1 MYSRKAQNQIL
12 QRLKQLEDKY
22 IVQEQQ
28 VLNLLELFAEYHKEL
43 DRRRNQYT
51 ALLKKAGMVG
61 VFVLGIGV
69 PFV

>member
-1 MYSRKAQNQIL
+1 MYSRKTQNQIL
-12 QRLKQLEDKY
+12 QRLKKLEDKY

-61 VFVLGIGV
+61 VFILGIGV

>member
-12 QRLKQLEDKY
+12 QRLKKLEDKY
-22 IVQEQQ
+22 TVQEQQ